1 MNAFSLLLQPLHILS
16 GVTES
21 PVSGE
26 KEPVPVVC
34 ADTDQWSKNR
44 TEATI
49 VFPEA
54 IVEQSD
60 TYTSPAPRA
69 AIRGKRTTA
78 PQPKLQWTAQDTLA
92 VRFNGSFPAAEPW
105 TVSLPEG
112 TAYLSGKPVQP
123 LEWTVHA
130 PPVRLDAEWF
140 TDDDASCRILV
151 FGGHITDTPEKEWP
165 REALSL
171 SPDAPLQYTYR
182 SKDGKKIKGTPRPV
196 CKGGDWP
203 ERHRE
208 RLSHM
213 PGYNDLP
220 PGAVLP
226 GVVCVQPEHPLDLG
240 TEWEFTCRHRPGHRR
255 TYANF
260 IPNSD
265 MTIWPSH
272 LDCTSLALTYNQQ
285 DTGGSLIPAY
295 PVLKLRM
302 NADFRKEDIPGIFNN
317 SLRIFVAG
325 QEAQQ
330 ADKANTKTLV
340 YNGKRI
346 DFELLPSGADLITPE
361 IVYLDGNNYNDI
373 TQTDRISRTTDTIS
387 IRIHSADELPVEIRL
402 QAGLKALYGRTLPT
416 DQAMTL
422 RCVPA
427 SPHVILRPKQAH
439 IFASGFPHE
448 ISVASHGMQE
458 ITLRAGRIEP
468 GDAIRTMLLY
478 RQYQDIS
485 ENNGQWYETCRLARL
500 LIQKNINR
508 TTPFAPLRHIL
519 DTTVEQ
525 TIDKSKEDLLE
536 KRNTKTAF
544 LNAALPATQEHTRR
558 WQPSPIMAPL
568 DLKTEIRNI
577 SLDRMQNGRPAPG
590 MYLIDAQGAPSSFLW
605 QSILPITTDATLAG
619 YLLDSARHR
628 DRTLV
633 QITDLGAFWLPDETT
648 LHVVAF
654 SVASGT
660 VRNEARITAYDRN
673 GTVLSTGITRQ
684 GSAKLAMPQPDQTA
698 WILVEHGNDYALIP
712 CLEPPYDSPSE
723 RTESEATA
731 KPAQPQAPELKRS
744 LMTFTDRPVYRPGE
758 TVHLKAIMRG
768 WKQDRCLPLPPTP
781 AIFTLYG
788 NERQILVQKTV
799 SWSKFGT
806 WDLSFNLPEEE
817 TGTFRYTFTFPKTPG
832 IAAGQNTSL
841 FSDDANY
848 EDNIS
853 VEEYRRNAFEPKAE
867 LSAEPINP
875 KKAHIRIQALDFSGV
890 PVAGANTRLILKTS
904 SSYFDSGEYSRYS
917 FSNPDDE
924 RKATDETETVVLG
937 KDGTGSTDIP
947 IRTDG
952 VTRLSLRAEITNDRE
967 ETVNATARTIV
978 YPTEFMTGLRAK
990 PQFYR
995 PGNKASLK
1003 LVCTDTKGKGW
1014 TNDERIRLSI
1024 IRKEYVKTTDAT
1036 GIQKREPRTV
1046 PVLNDTVIVR
1056 AALNKP
1062 GQTGGTDYEFL
1073 PPHPGEYTIT
1083 ATWTD
1088 RFGNTASSQTT
1099 TRLFTESP
1107 SYRSKNNLSF
1117 RCASATVAQGQPI
1130 PLIFDDPVE
1139 GELIVFIH
1147 SLRQT
1152 ASSIVTVPLGT
1163 RKIEIPM
1170 DTTNEPN
1177 VEVTVLKIAPPD
1189 ATGMPIISQ
1198 GSCNIGIEQTA
1209 RKLQLSLNV
1218 PETAVRPGTETTV
1231 SGQALE
1237 PDGAPSQAEITLY
1250 VEDEGALSIRPYRNP
1265 DPLAH
1270 FTPHHTAFRP
1280 SFGFPFHPSYIM
1292 PGLATWNSRTRGAN
1306 NNNPLALHPLPSL
1319 YLGSRNGLLFNS
1331 SDYLMY
1337 FGEGIDLGT
1346 SFGSGGMG
1354 LSSAGAGG
1362 AYLRTRTDFR
1372 PCAFWKA
1379 DIRTDEQGRFS
1390 ATFTTPDTLTRYRVI
1405 AVAVGKGDRFGSAT
1419 ANYTANQELMLT
1431 AGTPFFMSTGDK
1443 LTLPVTVVNN
1453 SDKNGTWN
1461 ISLQAGATKQISLKA
1476 KAQTTINFNIE
1487 ATAEGTTT
1495 LQWTALPADEQEPHS
1510 ASLSDAVEG
1519 SFDIIHPAPTLRET
1533 HYLVLDGSH
1542 DTLDPGRLVSGE
1554 LGASQRGKISLK
1566 FSASPYLHLLGDVDY
1581 LLRYPYG
1588 CVEQTASSTLP
1599 WILFDLLRP
1608 LNDNTRNI
1616 SREQARKTMQI
1627 GLARILSRQNKDGGF
1642 AYWQKGDVSGPWSPY
1657 ALLILRLAQETGA
1670 DIPEQSLV
1678 RGDEYLRTSTYEQ
1691 GSEQQALAAYV
1702 LALAGNKD
1710 NSPLVNALKHIDRT
1724 SRTGRL
1730 YLALALLQ
1738 TPDTDTRNKVESLLG
1753 RQNVV
1758 PQTECYPE
1766 TEDALL
1772 FMIAMKLRPEQAHDA
1787 FITWRKAIAQK
1798 QYRTTWQSGWN
1809 LIALQAYDRMHSNE
1823 AKNGSIEIRN
1833 RDGASRLDLDA
1844 ETVTRSWKTE
1854 SDNTTVRNLGISAK
1868 HISGSTV
1875 YAILDIEAKPEN
1887 TEYPGITEKG
1897 LTVTRVYETVDADG
1911 QWKPTDTF
1919 RVGDTVRVTLTC
1931 SKQQRTCRYLALEDC
1946 LPSCM
1951 EAVNPA
1957 LSSQTVATPAKATQ
1971 NTRFSDCI
1979 DHREFLKNRVRAFV
1993 TRWDNGNTLHMSYL
2007 ARVVRAGTATA
2018 PPAKA
2023 ELMYE
2028 PQVYGLSPNK
2038 RITVTP
2044 R

>member
-1 MNAFSLLLQPLHILS
+1 MNAFSLLLLPLHLLS
-16 GVTES
+16 GATTS
-21 PVSGE
+21 PSSGE
-26 KEPVPVVC
+26 KEPVPTVC
-34 ADTDQWSKNR
+34 ADTGQWNR
-44 TEATI
+44 NGREAIIT
-49 VFPEA
+49 FPEA
-54 IVEQSD
+54 LIERSEIYA
-60 TYTSPAPRA
+60 TPAPRA
-69 AIRGKRTTA
+69 TIRGKRTTA
-78 PQPKLQWTAQDTLA
+78 PQPELQWTDQDTLT
-92 VRFNGSFPAAEPW
+92 VQFDGSFPAAEPW

-123 LEWTVHA
+123 LEWTVHT
-130 PPVRLDAEWF
+130 PPVRLDAARF
-140 TDDDASCRILV
+140 TNDDASCRILV

-182 SKDGKKIKGTPRPV
+182 SKDGKKIKGIARPV
-196 CKGGDWP
+196 CKGGEWP

-213 PGYNDLP
+213 PGYNELP

-226 GVVCVQPEHPLDLG
+226 GVVCVQPEQPLDLDQ
-240 TEWEFTCRHRPGHRR
+240 EWEFTCRHLPGHRR
-255 TYANF
+255 IYADF
-260 IPNSD
+260 H
-265 MTIWPSH
+265 PSSSMGIYPCH
-272 LDCTSLALTYNQQ
+272 LSADSLSLTYNQE

-295 PVLKLRM
+295 PVMELRM

-317 SLRIFVAG
+317 SLRIFVDG

-330 ADKANTKTLV
+330 ADKPNTKTLV

-346 DFELLPSGADLITPE
+346 DFELLPSGEDLITPE
-361 IVYLDGNNYNDI
+361 IVYLDGNNYHDI
-373 TQTDRISRTTDTIS
+373 TQTDRISRTTDTIA

-416 DQAMTL
+416 GQAMTL

-468 GDAIRTMLLY
+468 GDAIRAMLLY
-478 RQYQDIS
+478 LQYQDIP

-500 LIQKNINR
+500 LIQKSINR

-525 TIDKSKEDLLE
+525 TIDKSTEDLRE
-536 KRNTKTAF
+536 TWNRKTAF
-544 LNAALPATQEHTRR
+544 HNAALPATQEHTRR
-558 WQPSPIMAPL
+558 WQPSPITAPL

-577 SLDRMQNGRPAPG
+577 SLDRMQNDRPAPG

-619 YLLDSARHR
+619 YLLDSGRHR

-673 GTVLSTGITRQ
+673 GTVLGTGITRQ

-698 WILVEHGNDYALIP
+698 WLLVEHGNDYALIP
-712 CLEPPYDSPSE
+712 CLEPPFDRPSE
-723 RTESEATA
+723 STEPEATA

-781 AIFTLYG
+781 ATFTLYG
-788 NERQILVQKTV
+788 NERQILREKTV
-799 SWSKFGT
+799 TWSEFGT
-806 WDLSFNLPEEE
+806 CDLSFNLPEEE

-832 IAAGQNTSL
+832 IAAGQNSTL
-841 FSDDANY
+841 FSDEADY

-867 LSAEPINP
+867 LTAEPINP
-875 KKAHIRIQALDFSGV
+875 KKAHIRVEAIDFSGV
-890 PVAGANTRLILKTS
+890 PVAGANTRLIMKTY
-904 SSYFDSGEYSRYS
+904 SSYFDAGEYRRYS
-917 FSNPDDE
+917 FSHPDKE

-937 KDGTGSTDIP
+937 KDGTGSIDMP
-947 IRTDG
+947 IRPYG
-952 VTRLSLRAEITNDRE
+952 VTSLSLRAEITNDRE
-967 ETVNATARTIV
+967 ETVTATARTIV
-978 YPTEFMTGLRAK
+978 YPTEFMAGLHAEPR
-990 PQFYR
+990 FYR
-995 PGNKASLK
+995 PGNKASLN

-1014 TNDERIRLSI
+1014 THDEQIRLTVT
-1024 IRKEYVKTTDAT
+1024 RTEYVKTTDAA
-1036 GIQKREPRTV
+1036 GIQKREPRV
-1046 PVLNDTVIVR
+1046 VHVLNDTVTVR
-1056 AALNKP
+1056 AARNTP
-1062 GQTGGTDYEFL
+1062 GKQGGTDYGFI

-1107 SYRSKNNLSF
+1107 SYRPKNNLSF
-1117 RCASATVAQGQPI
+1117 RCASAAVAQGQPI

-1147 SLRQT
+1147 SLKQT
-1152 ASSIVTVPLGT
+1152 ASRIVTVPPGT

-1170 DTTNEPN
+1170 DATNEPN
-1177 VEVTVLKIAPPD
+1177 VEVTVLKIAPPN
-1189 ATGMPIISQ
+1189 ATGLPVISK
-1198 GSCNIGIEQTA
+1198 GSCNINIEQTA
-1209 RKLQLSLNV
+1209 RKLQISLNA
-1218 PETAVRPGTETTV
+1218 PETAVRPGSETTV

-1237 PDGAPSQAEITLY
+1237 PDGSPSQAEITLY

-1280 SFGFPFHPSYIM
+1280 SFGYPSHSSYIM
-1292 PGLATWNSRTRGAN
+1292 PGLATWNSYTRGAN

-1319 YLGSRNGLLFNS
+1319 HLGSRDLPLFN
-1331 SDYLMY
+1331 MY

-1354 LSSAGAGG
+1354 FGSEQAGG

-1461 ISLQAGATKQISLKA
+1461 ISLQGGYTQQISLKA
-1476 KAQTTINFNIE
+1476 NSQTTVNFDIE
-1487 ATAEGTTT
+1487 ATAEGTKT
-1495 LQWTALPADEQEPHS
+1495 LQWTALPADEQGAS
-1510 ASLSDAVEG
+1510 AASRSDAVEG

-1542 DTLDPGRLVSGE
+1542 ATIDPGGLVSDE
-1554 LGASQRGKISLK
+1554 LGASERGTISLK
-1566 FSASPYLHLLGDVDY
+1566 LSASPYLHLLGDVDY
-1581 LLRYPYG
+1581 LLQYPYG
-1588 CVEQTASSTLP
+1588 CVEQTASATLP
-1599 WILFDLLRP
+1599 WILFDLLQP
-1608 LNDNTRNI
+1608 LNGTARNI
-1616 SREQARKTMQI
+1616 SREQARKTMQTGI
-1627 GLARILSRQNKDGGF
+1627 GRILSRQNKDGGF
-1642 AYWQKGDVSGPWSPY
+1642 AYWQKGDASSQWSPY
-1657 ALLILRLAQETGA
+1657 ALLILRLAKETGA
-1670 DIPEQSLV
+1670 DIPGQTLE
-1678 RGDEYLRTSTYEQ
+1678 RGYDYLRKSPYDH
-1691 GSEQQALAAYV
+1691 GSEHQAMAAYV
-1702 LALAGNKD
+1702 LALAGKSDNIPLRNAMEHLKD
-1710 NSPLVNALKHIDRT
+1710 T
-1724 SRTGRL
+1724 SRTARL

-1738 TPDTDTRNKVESLLG
+1738 TPDDGTRNQAETLLG
-1753 RQNVV
+1753 MQHNA
-1758 PQTECYPE
+1758 THAEYYPE
-1766 TEDALL
+1766 ADEALL
-1772 FMIAMKLRPEQAHDA
+1772 FMIAMKLRPEQAHAA
-1787 FITWRKAIAQK
+1787 FLDWRKTATQNLH
-1798 QYRTTWQSGWN
+1798 RNTWNSGWN
-1809 LIALQAYDRMHSNE
+1809 LIALHAYDRMHRNE
-1823 AKNGSIEIRN
+1823 PKNGSIELHSL
-1833 RDGASRLDLDA
+1833 DGAARLDLGTGTIA
-1844 ETVTRSWKTE
+1844 RSWKTE
-1854 SDNTTVRNLGISAK
+1854 PGRTAVRNLGISAK
-1868 HISGSTV
+1868 HLSGSPV
-1875 YAILDIEAKPEN
+1875 YAILEIEAKPEN
-1887 TEYPGITEKG
+1887 TEYPGVTEKG
-1897 LTVTRVYETVDADG
+1897 LTVTRVYETLDSDG
-1911 QWKPTDTF
+1911 RWKPTDSF

-1931 SKQQRTCRYLALEDC
+1931 SKQQRALRYLAMEDG

-1957 LSSQTVATPAKATQ
+1957 LSSQAIASPDKPARSTATSTA
-1971 NTRFSDCI
+1971 I
-1979 DHREFLKNRVRAFV
+1979 DHREYLKNRVRVFA
-1993 TRWDNGNTLHMSYL
+1993 TRWNAGNTLHMSYL

-2028 PQVYGLSPNK
+2028 PQVYGLSPSK
-2038 RITVTP
+2038 RITVSP